1 MLKLA
6 LRQTCAMKG
15 VAIYKWCGYLR
26 KRCGYLQMVWLF
38 TIGVAIYENGVA
50 ILNSISRAPCWSQKP
65 SSLINLIAKKKH
77 ECTSLHM

>member
-1 MLKLA
+1 MLEYALICFRMLKFA

-50 ILNSISRAPCWSQKP
+50 ILNSISRAPCRS
-65 SSLINLIAKKKH
+65 
-77 ECTSLHM
+77 

>member
-50 ILNSISRAPCWSQKP
+50 ILNSISRAPCRSQKRTEGQHNNYSQQHSFCP
-65 SSLINLIAKKKH
+65 
-77 ECTSLHM
+77 